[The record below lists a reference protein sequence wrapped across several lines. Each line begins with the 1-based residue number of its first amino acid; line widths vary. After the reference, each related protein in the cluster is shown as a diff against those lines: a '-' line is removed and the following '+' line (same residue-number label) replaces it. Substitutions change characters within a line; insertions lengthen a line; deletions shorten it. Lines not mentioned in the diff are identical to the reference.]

1 MDTLYRL
8 LEWNPVQ
15 VGSTF
20 QQAQDSCPLLAD
32 CVCRIL
38 FFYCKA
44 KTIQLAL
51 AT

>member
-1 MDTLYRL
+1 MDTLYQL
-8 LEWNPVQ
+8 LEWIPVQ

-44 KTIQLAL
+44 KTVQLAL
-51 AT
+51 TT